1 MNPLQAHEEAI
12 RSQVC
17 ADCIYP
23 SGSGICGAG
32 HTAECPLNTLLP
44 RAVEAVKNR
53 RSGSILEFF
62 RSLSTGDRNSA
73 SRTDTAMTA
82 QEAQWLKD
90 ALPLIAAAVEEA
102 DARLMRLTARQ
113 GKSGT

>member
-44 RAVEAVKNR
+44 RAVEAVKTG
-53 RSGSILEFF
+53 RSASILEYF
-62 RSLSTGDRNSA
+62 RSLSTGRGGDIA
-73 SRTDTAMTA
+73 LTAK
-82 QEAQWLKD
+82 ESQWLKD
-90 ALPLIAAAVEEA
+90 SLSLIVTAVEEA
-102 DARLMRLTARQ
+102 DERLTRLAVRSGKQ
-113 GKSGT
+113 GM